1 MPLALW
7 ALTLSAFAI
16 GTTEFVIVGLI
27 PTIATSLQVSLPSA
41 GLLVSLYALGVAVGA
56 PVLTALTGRVPRKLL
71 LAGLMLLFTAGNLT
85 AWMAPGYG
93 ALMAARVLTGLAHGV
108 FFSIGS
114 TIATGLVP
122 KEKAASAIALMFSG
136 LTVALVTGVP
146 LGTFIGQHFGWRTTF
161 LAVSLLG
168 VAAVAVILALVP
180 RALPGASPA
189 GLLAQAAVL
198 KKPRLLLVYAMT
210 TLGYGGSFVGF
221 TYLAPILERVAGF
234 SGNAVGLVMLV
245 YGVSVA
251 FGNIWGGKL
260 ADRKGPVRALQI
272 VFALLALVLFV
283 LGFTGHHKVAVLATV
298 LAWGAVAF
306 GNVPGLQVYVVRR
319 AERDAPHAVDVASG
333 LNIAAFNVGI
343 ALGAWGGGLIVERFG
358 LMATPPIG
366 AAIVLGALGL
376 TTLSA
381 YLDRRDAVRQGTR
394 RSGDRRH
401 RPAHERDP
409 GPGQPGVVA
418 VQGARC
424 DPVVDAARAPA
435 QVSPSSSG

>member
-27 PTIATSLQVSLPSA
+27 PTIAASLGVSVPSA

-56 PVLTALTGRVPRKLL
+56 PVLTALTGRVPRKKLL
-71 LAGLMLLFTAGNLT
+71 IGLMMLFTLGNLV
-85 AWMAPGYG
+85 AWVAPGYP

-114 TIATGLVP
+114 TIATSLVP
-122 KEKAASAIALMFSG
+122 KEKAASAIALMFTG

-146 LGTFIGQHFGWRTTF
+146 LGTFIGQHFGWQATF

-168 VAAVAVILALVP
+168 VVAIIGSAILVP
-180 RALPGASPA
+180 KDIA
-189 GLLAQAAVL
+189 GSAPSRLAVQLAVL

-210 TLGYGGSFVGF
+210 TLGYGGSFIAF
-221 TYLAPILERVAGF
+221 TYLAPILQEV
-234 SGNAVGLVMLV
+234 SGYAASSVSLVMLV

-251 FGNIWGGKL
+251 AGNIWGGKL
-260 ADRKGPVRALQI
+260 ADRKGPLPALRI
-272 VFALLALVLFV
+272 VFALLALVL
-283 LGFTGHHKVAVLATV
+283 LALTFTAPDKWLVLATV

-306 GNVPGLQVYVVRR
+306 GNVPGLQVYVVQR
-319 AERDAPHAVDVASG
+319 AERDAPQAVDVASG

-343 ALGAWGGGLIVERFG
+343 ALGAWGGGLVVAKFG

-366 AAIVLGALGL
+366 AAIVVGAFLL
-376 TTLSA
+376 TTLA
-381 YLDRRDAVRQGTR
+381 GWLDRRD
-394 RSGDRRH
+394 
-401 RPAHERDP
+401 
-409 GPGQPGVVA
+409 GV
-418 VQGARC
+418 
-424 DPVVDAARAPA
+424 PARAA
-435 QVSPSSSG
+435 GKAAVVTH